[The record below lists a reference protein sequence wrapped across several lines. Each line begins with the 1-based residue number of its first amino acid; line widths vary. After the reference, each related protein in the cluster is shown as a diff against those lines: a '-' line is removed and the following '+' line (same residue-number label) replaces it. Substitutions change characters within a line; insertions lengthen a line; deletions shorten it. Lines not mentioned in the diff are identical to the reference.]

1 MRTDERPATV
11 IGGKT
16 PVLKSALSH
25 ALSVILPAPE
35 HTWLLRAC
43 LYSGE
48 SGRRGWDV
56 YRTLVDDPVHAL
68 LKSKQGL
75 KTLVPLLLAALRRN
89 DIAVDTAL
97 RTHFRTAY
105 VREEL
110 RSNIYRRILRDV
122 LSTLNAHDVS
132 YIVCKGAALADT
144 VYADPVL
151 RHCHDIDILLPTDD
165 DLMRAASL
173 LPPMGYRRSGEAE
186 DPETRPATWIHDSGL
201 PLLLHRRL
209 FRVPQY
215 DAPFEHLWRR
225 RRRQSIAGVPAH
237 VLSPADNLVHVCI
250 QAASCPASRES
261 LRWVPDAWNLVARY
275 PNLDW
280 QVVTESAVQS
290 RLALPLSVTLD
301 YLVEELNAPVPQAA
315 LDRLWDAASQTD
327 AIGCETALSA
337 ALAGSRLDLNRLIQ
351 IGGGW
356 RSRALIVKWIL
367 CPSPSYLRS
376 VYHVNRSWLLPF
388 YYVYRPLRYLSRRL
402 QLLWR
407 DGTWRRIHGAFH
419 ISKN

>member
-1 MRTDERPATV
+1 
-11 IGGKT
+11 
-16 PVLKSALSH
+16 LKSALSH

-56 YRTLVDDPVHAL
+56 YRTLVDDPVHTL

-75 KTLVPLLLAALRRN
+75 KTLVPLLLMALRRN
-89 DIAVDTAL
+89 DVAVDAAL
-97 RTHFRTAY
+97 LTHFRTAY

-122 LSTLNAHDVS
+122 LSALNAHDVS

-151 RHCHDIDILLPTDD
+151 RHCHDIDILLLTDD
-165 DLMRAASL
+165 DLTRAASL
-173 LPPMGYRRSGEAE
+173 LPPMGYSRSGEAE
-186 DPETRPATWIHDSGL
+186 DPETRPATWLHDSGL

-215 DAPFEHLWRR
+215 DVLLENLWRR
-225 RRRQSIAGVPAH
+225 RRMQSIAGVPTH
-237 VLSPADNLVHVCI
+237 VLSPADNLLHVCI
-250 QAASCPASRES
+250 QAASCPGSRQS
-261 LRWVPDAWNLVARY
+261 LRWVPDAWNLMARH

-280 QVVTESAVQS
+280 QVVEESAVQS
-290 RLALPLSVTLD
+290 HLAPPLSVTLG
-301 YLVEELNAPVPQAA
+301 YLAEELNAPVPPAI
-315 LDRLWDAASQTD
+315 LDRLRNAASQTD
-327 AIGCETALSA
+327 AIMGETALSA
-337 ALAGSRLDLNRLIQ
+337 ALAGARLDLKRLIR

-356 RSRALIVKWIL
+356 RSRALIIKWIVY
-367 CPSPSYLRS
+367 PSPNYVRS
-376 VYHVNRSWLLPF
+376 VFRIDHSWLLPF
-388 YYVYRPLRYLSRRL
+388 YYVYRPLRFLARL
-402 QLLWR
+402 LRSLR
-407 DGTWRRIHGAFH
+407 
-419 ISKN
+419 KNRTDRQARGDIVSLGK